1 MNINNLIHEYLGY
14 SKRYKTEG
22 THRFNMS
29 ESRAIKLAL
38 DYLKITDT
46 DQLNRD
52 TTDDLVD
59 YFKNKTQKKNSKINS
74 TISWLYR
81 VFRHFDITTDLPKQ
95 RKLFNDTINFKPIQ
109 QSERK
114 RILKHVYG
122 LDSDV
127 GNNLSY
133 QIAIFLMLESG
144 VRSNELLNI
153 KIENVDLKQQSIYL
167 DKTKN
172 GKPRTVYFNDL
183 SDSYIRHMLSKR
195 KRGYLLWNFI
205 RDERFNKRALDYLIY
220 KLKKELAIQK
230 LSCHMFRKTFATE
243 LNRNGCPVTTI
254 MKLLGHTTI
263 EMTMIYLEINDDKIA
278 KDYMRYYPEF

>member
-1 MNINNLIHEYLGY
+1 MEIKHLITQYLEY

-22 THRFNMS
+22 THRFNLS
-29 ESRAIKLAL
+29 ESRAIILAL
-38 DYLKITDT
+38 DYLKISTVD
-46 DQLNRD
+46 DLNEFTVD
-52 TTDDLVD
+52 NLVD
-59 YFKNKTQKKNSKINS
+59 YFKTKTQKKNSKINS

-81 VFRHFDITTDLPKQ
+81 VLRYFEIKSNLPKQ
-95 RKLFNDTINFKPIQ
+95 RKLYNDTINFKPIQ
-109 QSERK
+109 IDERK
-114 RILKHVYG
+114 KILEYIMM
-122 LDSDV
+122 LNSDV

-133 QIAIFLMLESG
+133 QLVIFLMFESG

-153 KIENVDLKQQSIYL
+153 KIENVDLNQQTIYL

-172 GKPRTVYFNDL
+172 GKPRTVYFNNL
-183 SDSYIRHMLSKR
+183 SHPFIVKMLSKR

-205 RDERFNKRALDYLIY
+205 RNERFNKRALDYLIF
-220 KLKKELAIQK
+220 KLKNVLSIQK
-230 LSCHMFRKTFATE
+230 LSAHMFRKTFATE
-243 LNRNGCPVTTI
+243 LNKNGCPVTTI

>member
-1 MNINNLIHEYLGY
+1 MKISELITNYLDF

-22 THRFNMS
+22 THRFNIS
-29 ESRAIKLAL
+29 ESRAISKAL
-38 DYLKITDT
+38 YYLSI
-46 DQLNRD
+46 DQVSQLDENTVD
-52 TTDDLVD
+52 KLVD
-59 YFKNKTQKKNSKINS
+59 YFKMKTNKKNSKINS

-81 VFRHFDITTDLPKQ
+81 VLRHYEVKSDLPKQ
-95 RKLFNDTINFKPIQ
+95 KKLFNDTVNFKPIHQ
-109 QSERK
+109 TERK
-114 RILKHVYG
+114 KILQYVYN

-133 QIAIFLMLESG
+133 QVAIFLMLESG

-153 KIENVDLKQQSIYL
+153 KIENINLTEQAVYL

-172 GKPRTVYFNDL
+172 GKPRTVYYNQLTNPFIN
-183 SDSYIRHMLSKR
+183 HMLLKR

-205 RDERFNKRALDYLIY
+205 KDERFNKRALEYLIH
-220 KLKKELAIQK
+220 KIKKQLAIQK

-243 LNRNGCPVTTI
+243 LNKSGCPVTSI

-263 EMTMIYLEINDDKIA
+263 EMTMIYLEINDDKIS